1 MKVPN
6 DGLESV
12 LFIFHSMQLPK
23 NSQKITYSPELTL
36 AMYRELASHLE
47 QIEDVQVELFA
58 QESLE
63 FSYLG
68 SQIGGMW
75 LSYPQSLATQSQ
87 ILIKDIL
94 NHYGDWTSDPK
105 E

>member
-1 MKVPN
+1 MPN
-6 DGLESV
+6 GELV
-12 LFIFHSMQLPK
+12 I
-23 NSQKITYSPELTL
+23 NRCKIVYNPDIAL
-36 AMYRELASHLE
+36 AMYRELAAHIE
-47 QIEDVQVELFA
+47 QIDNVNAELFW
-58 QESLE
+58 QESTE

-75 LSYPQSLATQSQ
+75 LTYPQSIPEQSQ
-87 ILIKDIL
+87 FLIKNIL

>member
-1 MKVPN
+1 MPSGELAIN
-6 DGLESV
+6 R
-12 LFIFHSMQLPK
+12 F
-23 NSQKITYSPELTL
+23 KIVYQPDIAL
-36 AMYRELASHLE
+36 AMYRELASHIE
-47 QIEDVQVELFA
+47 QVDDVTAELFW
-58 QESLE
+58 QESTE

-75 LSYPQSLATQSQ
+75 LTYPQSISEQSQ
-87 ILIKDIL
+87 FLIKNIL

>member
-1 MKVPN
+1 VLSGELAVKRFKVVYQP
-6 DGLESV
+6 D
-12 LFIFHSMQLPK
+12 IA
-23 NSQKITYSPELTL
+23 L
-36 AMYRELASHLE
+36 AMYRELASHIE
-47 QIEDVQVELFA
+47 QIDDVTAELFW
-58 QESLE
+58 QESTE

-75 LSYPQSLATQSQ
+75 LTYPQLISEQSQ
-87 ILIKDIL
+87 VLIKKIL

>member
-1 MKVPN
+1 MLSGELAVKRFKVVYQP
-6 DGLESV
+6 D
-12 LFIFHSMQLPK
+12 IA
-23 NSQKITYSPELTL
+23 L
-36 AMYRELASHLE
+36 AMYRELASHIE
-47 QIEDVQVELFA
+47 QIDDVTAELFW
-58 QESLE
+58 QESTE

-75 LSYPQSLATQSQ
+75 LTYPQLISEQSQ
-87 ILIKDIL
+87 VLIKNIL

>member
-1 MKVPN
+1 MPSGELVIN
-6 DGLESV
+6 RC
-12 LFIFHSMQLPK
+12 
-23 NSQKITYSPELTL
+23 KIVYNPDITL
-36 AMYRELASHLE
+36 AMYRELASHIE
-47 QIEDVQVELFA
+47 QIVDVSSELFW
-58 QESLE
+58 QESTE

-75 LSYPQSLATQSQ
+75 LVYPQSLTTQSQ